1 MRHRVHG
8 IENQVTDGPRI
19 IVVNHQSAL
28 DIPALIPV
36 WPRRSTFVAKRSIA
50 TYASFGL
57 LVWFLKAILID
68 RSNRDDSIHK
78 LRNAAKIV
86 KEHQVSVIIFPEG
99 TRGDGKSGLLPFK
112 KGAFYLAVEAQ
123 VPVQPVVIA
132 SYSGFDISNRVARG
146 VSTIG
151 MVASDVA
158 PLADRVQKKMS
169 DVFMCEMCAFFS
181 DFVFSIKIPDIIRDD
196 GVLLHGSKILCW
208 TVFKPDAYSRACFGI
223 ALIH

>member
-146 VSTIG
+146 GVCDIFILPSVSTIG

-169 DVFMCEMCAFFS
+169 DVFMS
-181 DFVFSIKIPDIIRDD
+181 SLPPKI
-196 GVLLHGSKILCW
+196 
-208 TVFKPDAYSRACFGI
+208 
-223 ALIH
+223 